1 MNNNSEAQIL
11 KFPKQMSWL
20 QDGDIEDIK
29 TESLEFLDSEEIIHR
44 DLPDLSNYIEE
55 TIKDFNLPPFVLKM
69 RKIGSINQQ
78 IDHIQK
84 MSLELEYYL
93 NEIELYSKK

>member
-1 MNNNSEAQIL
+1 MNNSQAQIL
-11 KFPKQMSWL
+11 QFPKQYSWK
-20 QDGDIEDIK
+20 QEGDIEDIK
-29 TESLEFLDSEEIIHR
+29 TETLDFLDSDDIIHGE
-44 DLPDLSNYIEE
+44 LPDLSEYIEE

-93 NEIELYSKK
+93 NEIELYTKK

>member
-1 MNNNSEAQIL
+1 MSANSNAQIL
-11 KFPKQMSWL
+11 QFPKHKAWL
-20 QDGDIEDIK
+20 QEGDIEDLK
-29 TESLEFLDSEEIIHR
+29 TQAFEFLESDEIIHSES
-44 DLPDLSNYIEE
+44 PDLSNYIEE

-84 MSLELEYYL
+84 MSLELEYFL
-93 NEIELYSKK
+93 NEIELYTK